1 MDEHF
6 LSKFR
11 EAPRPEFSEA
21 LWGKLH
27 QQTPAE
33 SAPGRR
39 WASWRA
45 PALAVVS
52 VLVVL
57 AGLLSF
63 PSLRAAAQHF
73 LDLFR
78 VQRFVAVSIDPARIQ
93 QLEQLKEGK
102 IDVKALLGG
111 STQVLKE
118 PGEPQTVDDA
128 IDAGEKAGIHVSLPK
143 TLPEGMTQTE
153 IRVQGE
159 GAARFTADTVKLQQ
173 LLEILDIR
181 DLQVPEQLN
190 GAIVTVHVP
199 PAVVVRYTKGKAAVR
214 LLQSRSPEMT
224 LPLGVNLPQIVEIG
238 LRIAGLTASEAQR
251 FAYSVDWHSTL
262 LVPVP
267 ANAASF
273 REVSVRGT
281 NGLLIETQGKGAP
294 AKPGRPDFE
303 RGSILLW
310 SENDMVYA
318 LSGEIRSLDLVQ
330 MANSLQ

>member
-11 EAPRPEFSEA
+11 EAPRPEFAET
-21 LWGKLH
+21 LWQKLH
-27 QQTPAE
+27 QQTTTE
-33 SAPGRR
+33 SAPRRRQPLWRPPAPNGFADDDATWLGHDVRGRVPHR
-39 WASWRA
+39 
-45 PALAVVS
+45 VE
-52 VLVVL
+52 LVVG
-57 AGLLSF
+57 AC
-63 PSLRAAAQHF
+63 
-73 LDLFR
+73 
-78 VQRFVAVSIDPARIQ
+78 IE

-102 IDVKALLGG
+102 IDLKALLSG
-111 STQVLKE
+111 STQVLKD
-118 PGEPQTVDDA
+118 PGEPQIVDDA
-128 IDAGEKAGIHVSLPK
+128 IAAGERAGIHVSLPK
-143 TLPEGMTQTE
+143 TLPEGMTQAE

-173 LLEILDIR
+173 LLEVLDIR

-199 PAVVVRYTKGKAAVR
+199 PAVVIRYTKGKVGAR
-214 LLQSRSPEMT
+214 LLQARSPEMT
-224 LPLGVNLPQIVEIG
+224 LPLGVDLPQIVEIG
-238 LRIAGLTASEAQR
+238 LRIAGLKPSQAQQ
-251 FAYSVDWHSTL
+251 FAYSIDWHSTL

-281 NGLLIETQGKGAP
+281 TGLLIETQGKHRPPTQNG
-294 AKPGRPDFE
+294 PDFE

>member
-11 EAPRPEFSEA
+11 EAPRPEFAEA
-21 LWGKLH
+21 LWERLH
-27 QQTPAE
+27 QQSTPVA
-33 SAPGRR
+33 APGRR
-39 WASWRA
+39 RPLWRT
-45 PALAVVS
+45 PALAVLS
-52 VLVVL
+52 VLVIL

-63 PSLRAAAQHF
+63 PSVRATAQHF

-102 IDVKALLGG
+102 IDIKALLSGN
-111 STQVLKE
+111 TQVLKE
-118 PGEPQTVDDA
+118 PGEPQIVEDA
-128 IDAGEKAGIHVSLPK
+128 LAAGERAGIHVSLPK
-143 TLPEGMTQTE
+143 TLPEGMTQAE

-159 GAARFTADTVKLQQ
+159 GAARLTADTVKLRQ
-173 LLEILDIR
+173 LLEVLDIR

-199 PAVVVRYTKGKAAVR
+199 PAVVIRYTKGKAGVR

-224 LPLGVNLPQIVEIG
+224 LPLGVDLPQIVEIV
-238 LRIAGLTASEAQR
+238 LRIVGLTPSEAQR
-251 FAYSVDWHSTL
+251 VAYSIDWHSTL

-281 NGLLIETQGKGAP
+281 NGLLIETQGKGHA
-294 AKPGRPDFE
+294 ASEDHPGFE

-318 LSGEIRSLDLVQ
+318 LSGQIRSLDLVQ

>member
-11 EAPRPEFSEA
+11 EAPRPEFAET
-21 LWGKLH
+21 LWQKLH
-27 QQTPAE
+27 QQTTTE

-39 WASWRA
+39 QPLWRT
-45 PALAVVS
+45 PVLAVLS

-57 AGLLSF
+57 AVLLSF
-63 PSLRAAAQHF
+63 PSVRVAAQQF

-78 VQRFVAVSIDPARIQ
+78 VQRFVAVSVDPGRIE

-102 IDVKALLGG
+102 IDVKALLSG
-111 STQVLKE
+111 STQILKD
-118 PGEPQTVDDA
+118 PGEPQIVDDA
-128 IDAGEKAGIHVSLPK
+128 VAAGERAGIHVSLPK
-143 TLPEGMTQTE
+143 TLPEGMTQAE

-173 LLEILDIR
+173 LLEVLDIR

-199 PAVVVRYTKGKAAVR
+199 PAVVIRYTKGKVGAR

-224 LPLGVNLPQIVEIG
+224 LPLGVDLPQIVEIG
-238 LRIAGLTASEAQR
+238 LRIAGLKPSQAQQ
-251 FAYSVDWHSTL
+251 FAYSIDWHSTL

-281 NGLLIETQGKGAP
+281 TGLLIETQGKHRPPTQNG
-294 AKPGRPDFE
+294 PDFE

-318 LSGEIRSLDLVQ
+318 LSGEIRSFDLVQ